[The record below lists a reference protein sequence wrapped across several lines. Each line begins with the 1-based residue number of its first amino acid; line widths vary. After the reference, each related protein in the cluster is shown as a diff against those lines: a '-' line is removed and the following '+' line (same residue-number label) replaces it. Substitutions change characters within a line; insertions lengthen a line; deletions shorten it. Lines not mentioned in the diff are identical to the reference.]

1 VLNKKW
7 DLLGC
12 SSWKRS
18 KTLLFSFQ
26 DHCNL
31 FYLINFIFRTILLCV
46 IFTRI
51 CVSVSYVIAFKPFI
65 LCEKQATVYTL
76 HIQGVAIKA
85 IVLKSAGAKV
95 RLSSVSCGDN
105 CLQEYGECFS
115 IKLSLSDRVLC
126 LVLCVTGPLCTW
138 QRCENSNKPSSTDEV
153 DLDFCRSTSSLLF
166 RNSV

>member
-1 VLNKKW
+1 VK
-7 DLLGC
+7 
-12 SSWKRS
+12 
-18 KTLLFSFQ
+18 
-26 DHCNL
+26 
-31 FYLINFIFRTILLCV
+31 
-46 IFTRI
+46 
-51 CVSVSYVIAFKPFI
+51 
-65 LCEKQATVYTL
+65 KQATVDTL

-153 DLDFCRSTSSLLF
+153 DLDFCRSTSLLF

>member
-1 VLNKKW
+1 
-7 DLLGC
+7 LGC

-18 KTLLFSFQ
+18 KTLLFSSR
-26 DHCNL
+26 DYCNL
-31 FYLINFIFRTILLCV
+31 LYLINFIFRTILLCV

-51 CVSVSYVIAFKPFI
+51 CVSVSYAIAFKPFI

-95 RLSSVSCGDN
+95 RLSIKSVMVTMCF
-105 CLQEYGECFS
+105 QEYGECCS
-115 IKLSLSDRVLC
+115 IQLAQSLSDCVLW

>member
-1 VLNKKW
+1 VK
-7 DLLGC
+7 
-12 SSWKRS
+12 
-18 KTLLFSFQ
+18 
-26 DHCNL
+26 
-31 FYLINFIFRTILLCV
+31 
-46 IFTRI
+46 
-51 CVSVSYVIAFKPFI
+51 
-65 LCEKQATVYTL
+65 KQATVYTL

-95 RLSSVSCGDN
+95 RFSSVSCGDN

-115 IKLSLSDRVLC
+115 IKLLTLAKSLSDCVLW